1 MDFRAINLRE
11 THERPEA
18 EEEAVTQMLGL
29 NQNKIVEYI
38 NNINK
43 LTKPKLVKDYNV
55 LNFSEKIVKIIGSYT
70 DKVQRE
76 IWKNNL

>member
-1 MDFRAINLRE
+1 
-11 THERPEA
+11 
-18 EEEAVTQMLGL
+18 MLGL

-76 IWKNNL
+76 IWKNNLWFVHLIISLIKNNFNYEKL